1 MNAVDAA
8 ANATA
13 ATVNANANAA
23 DLLVCDQLGVG
34 LPGRPLLA
42 TVHTQL
48 AAGRVTAILGPNGA
62 GKSTLLAMLSGQ
74 RAPRSGR
81 VWLGGQPVSGASTP
95 ALARQ
100 RAVLPQDTAVAF
112 DFTVQ
117 EVVEMGRFAHRQ
129 QPSRHE
135 AHIVAQAME
144 ATGVAHLAGR
154 SINTLSG
161 GERAR
166 SHLARAL
173 AQIWEPLPD
182 GAPRWLLLDEP
193 TAALDLAHQHHT
205 LALVRRWAVEQG
217 VGVVAV
223 LHDLNL
229 ALRYAHDSLLLA
241 PGLAGPRSVHATAHL
256 LTPATI
262 AQVWG
267 VHSTPVLA
275 ADGVPQYLVAAQ

>member
-1 MNAVDAA
+1 MNAAVASPF
-8 ANATA
+8 T
-13 ATVNANANAA
+13 TTA

-34 LPGRPLLA
+34 VPGRPLLA
-42 TVHTQL
+42 TVHTQFVP
-48 AAGRVTAILGPNGA
+48 GRVTAILGPNGA

-74 RAPRSGR
+74 RAPCSGH
-81 VWLGGQPVSGASTP
+81 VWMGGQPVSGKGTQ

-117 EVVEMGRFAHRQ
+117 EVVEMGRFPHRQ

-135 AHIVAQAME
+135 AGIVTAAMQ
-144 ATGVAHLAGR
+144 ATGVAPLAGR

-182 GAPRWLLLDEP
+182 GATRWLLLDEP

-205 LALVRRWAVEQG
+205 LALVRCWAVEQG

-241 PGLAGPRSVHATAHL
+241 TGLPGPRSVQATAHL
-256 LTPATI
+256 LTPSTI

-267 VHSTPVLA
+267 VHSTPVQA
-275 ADGVPQYLVAAQ
+275 ADGVPQYLVAVQ

>member
-1 MNAVDAA
+1 MSAAVASPV
-8 ANATA
+8 T
-13 ATVNANANAA
+13 TTA
-23 DLLVCDQLGVG
+23 DLLVCDQLVVGV
-34 LPGRPLLA
+34 PGRPLLA
-42 TVHTQL
+42 TVHTQFVP
-48 AAGRVTAILGPNGA
+48 GRVTAILGPNGA

-74 RAPRSGR
+74 RAPRSGH
-81 VWLGGQPVSGASTP
+81 VWMGGQPVSGKGAQ

-112 DFTVQ
+112 DFTVK
-117 EVVEMGRFAHRQ
+117 EVVEMGRFPHRQ

-135 AHIVAQAME
+135 ARIVTEAMQ

-173 AQIWEPLPD
+173 AQIWEPLPGSPDCPD
-182 GAPRWLLLDEP
+182 GATRWLLLDEP

-275 ADGVPQYLVAAQ
+275 ADGVPQYLVAAR

>member
-1 MNAVDAA
+1 MNAAVASPV
-8 ANATA
+8 T
-13 ATVNANANAA
+13 TTA

-34 LPGRPLLA
+34 VPGRPLLA
-42 TVHTQL
+42 TVHTQFVP
-48 AAGRVTAILGPNGA
+48 GRVTAILGPNGA

-74 RAPRSGR
+74 RTPRSGH
-81 VWLGGQPVSGASTP
+81 VWMGGQPVSGKGAQ

-117 EVVEMGRFAHRQ
+117 EVVEMGRFPHRQ

-135 AHIVAQAME
+135 ARIVTEAMQ

-173 AQIWEPLPD
+173 AQIWEPLP
-182 GAPRWLLLDEP
+182 GSAAGTTRWLLLDEP

>member
-1 MNAVDAA
+1 MNAAVASPV
-8 ANATA
+8 T
-13 ATVNANANAA
+13 TTA

-34 LPGRPLLA
+34 VPGRPLLA

-48 AAGRVTAILGPNGA
+48 VPGRITAILGPNGA

-74 RAPRSGR
+74 RAPRSGH
-81 VWLGGQPVSGASTP
+81 VWMGGQPVSGQGAQ

-100 RAVLPQDTAVAF
+100 RAVLPQDTALAF
-112 DFTVQ
+112 DFSVR
-117 EVVEMGRFAHRQ
+117 EVVEMGRFPHRQ

-144 ATGVAHLAGR
+144 ATGVAHLARR

-182 GAPRWLLLDEP
+182 GAKRWLLLDEP

-241 PGLAGPRSVHATAHL
+241 PGLTGPRSVKATAHL

-267 VHSTPVLA
+267 VHSTPVQA

>member
-1 MNAVDAA
+1 MPPSHPRSPPPPICWC
-8 ANATA
+8 ATSWA
-13 ATVNANANAA
+13 WEGPAGP
-23 DLLVCDQLGVG
+23 CWPPCIRSSR
-34 LPGRPLLA
+34 PGS
-42 TVHTQL
+42 VWMGGH
-48 AAGRVTAILGPNGA
+48 RVT
-62 GKSTLLAMLSGQ
+62 GKGSQA
-74 RAPRSGR
+74 R
-81 VWLGGQPVSGASTP
+81 
-95 ALARQ
+95 ARQ

-117 EVVEMGRFAHRQ
+117 EVVEMGRFPHRQ

-135 AHIVAQAME
+135 ARIVTEAMQ

-182 GAPRWLLLDEP
+182 GATRWPLLDEP
-193 TAALDLAHQHHT
+193 TAP
-205 LALVRRWAVEQG
+205 
-217 VGVVAV
+217 
-223 LHDLNL
+223 
-229 ALRYAHDSLLLA
+229 LA
-241 PGLAGPRSVHATAHL
+241 PGRAGPRSVHATAHL

-275 ADGVPQYLVAAQ
+275 ADGVPQYLVAAQRMAFLWQ

>member
-182 GAPRWLLLDEP
+182 GAPAGCCWTSPPPPSTWPTSTTRWP
-193 TAALDLAHQHHT
+193 WCAAG
-205 LALVRRWAVEQG
+205 RWSRAW
-217 VGVVAV
+217 AWS
-223 LHDLNL
+223 
-229 ALRYAHDSLLLA
+229 RCC
-241 PGLAGPRSVHATAHL
+241 T
-256 LTPATI
+256 T
-262 AQVWG
+262 
-267 VHSTPVLA
+267 
-275 ADGVPQYLVAAQ
+275 

>member
-1 MNAVDAA
+1 MNAAVASPV
-8 ANATA
+8 T
-13 ATVNANANAA
+13 TTA

-34 LPGRPLLA
+34 VPGRPLLA
-42 TVHTQL
+42 TVHTQFVP
-48 AAGRVTAILGPNGA
+48 GRVTAILGPNGA

-74 RAPRSGR
+74 RAPRSGH
-81 VWLGGQPVSGASTP
+81 VWMGGQPVCGKGAQ

-117 EVVEMGRFAHRQ
+117 EVVEMGRFPHRQ

-135 AHIVAQAME
+135 ARIVAEAMQ

-173 AQIWEPLPD
+173 AQIWEPCPTVRPAGCCWTSPPPPSTWRTSTTRWPWCAAGRWSRAWAWLPCC
-182 GAPRWLLLDEP
+182 
-193 TAALDLAHQHHT
+193 TT
-205 LALVRRWAVEQG
+205 
-217 VGVVAV
+217 
-223 LHDLNL
+223 
-229 ALRYAHDSLLLA
+229 
-241 PGLAGPRSVHATAHL
+241 
-256 LTPATI
+256 
-262 AQVWG
+262 
-267 VHSTPVLA
+267 
-275 ADGVPQYLVAAQ
+275 

>member
-1 MNAVDAA
+1 M
-8 ANATA
+8 
-13 ATVNANANAA
+13 
-23 DLLVCDQLGVG
+23 
-34 LPGRPLLA
+34 
-42 TVHTQL
+42 
-48 AAGRVTAILGPNGA
+48 
-62 GKSTLLAMLSGQ
+62 
-74 RAPRSGR
+74 
-81 VWLGGQPVSGASTP
+81 
-95 ALARQ
+95 
-100 RAVLPQDTAVAF
+100 AF

-117 EVVEMGRFAHRQ
+117 EVVEMGRFPHRQ

-135 AHIVAQAME
+135 ARIVTEAME

-182 GAPRWLLLDEP
+182 GATRWLLLDEP

>member
-1 MNAVDAA
+1 
-8 ANATA
+8 
-13 ATVNANANAA
+13 
-23 DLLVCDQLGVG
+23 
-34 LPGRPLLA
+34 LLA
-42 TVHTQL
+42 TVHTQFVP
-48 AAGRVTAILGPNGA
+48 GRVTAILGPNGA

-74 RAPRSGR
+74 RAPRSGQ
-81 VWLGGQPVSGASTP
+81 VWMGGQPVSGKGAQ

-117 EVVEMGRFAHRQ
+117 EVVEMGRFPHRQ

-135 AHIVAQAME
+135 ARIVTEAMQ

-182 GAPRWLLLDEP
+182 GVTRWLLLDEP

>member
-1 MNAVDAA
+1 MNAAVASPV
-8 ANATA
+8 T
-13 ATVNANANAA
+13 TTA

-34 LPGRPLLA
+34 VPGRPLLA
-42 TVHTQL
+42 TVHTQFVP
-48 AAGRVTAILGPNGA
+48 GRVTAILGPNGA

-74 RAPRSGR
+74 RAPRSGH
-81 VWLGGQPVSGASTP
+81 VWMGGQPVSGKGAQ

-117 EVVEMGRFAHRQ
+117 EVVEMGRFPHRQ

-135 AHIVAQAME
+135 ARIVTEAMQ

-182 GAPRWLLLDEP
+182 GATRWLLLDEP
-193 TAALDLAHQHHT
+193 TAALDLAHQGQRVV
-205 LALVRRWAVEQG
+205 LVRRWAVEQG

>member
-1 MNAVDAA
+1 MSAAAGAAAA
-8 ANATA
+8 ANT
-13 ATVNANANAA
+13 TTA

-34 LPGRPLLA
+34 VPGRPLLA

-48 AAGRVTAILGPNGA
+48 VPGRVTAILGPNGA

-74 RAPRSGR
+74 RAPRSGH
-81 VWLGGQPVSGASTP
+81 VWMGGQPVSGKGAQ

-117 EVVEMGRFAHRQ
+117 EVVEMGRFPHRQ
-129 QPSRHE
+129 RPSRHE
-135 AHIVAQAME
+135 ARIVTEAME

-173 AQIWEPLPD
+173 AQIWEPRPD
-182 GAPRWLLLDEP
+182 GATRWLLLDEP

-241 PGLAGPRSVHATAHL
+241 PGLPGPRSVQATAHL
-256 LTPATI
+256 LTPGTI

-267 VHSTPVLA
+267 VHSTPVWA